1 MCCTRRNNINSF
13 SVGGKS
19 FLLVLISFI
28 KLFFYFCWNVLTAKI
43 KLHVNSSANFYS
55 IVNRWLVYDWIIL
68 SKRKF
73 RHALHG
79 DLECCARQYYLVFLC
94 YVPCTVSLLPS
105 MPIICGHFP
114 WHSPL
119 LIWKKIYRLP
129 FFFSAVWDKC

>member
-1 MCCTRRNNINSF
+1 MFN
-13 SVGGKS
+13 
-19 FLLVLISFI
+19 
-28 KLFFYFCWNVLTAKI
+28 LTAKI

-94 YVPCTVSLLPS
+94 YVPCSITTTKHAYYLWTFSLAQS
-105 MPIICGHFP
+105 TIDM
-114 WHSPL
+114 
-119 LIWKKIYRLP
+119 KKDIQAAI